1 MRFEIVQHI
10 PAPAGAVAR
19 AYADPAFYDTLVGL
33 PKLGRPEALSHE
45 VDGDRVRLRI
55 RYQFVGELSSA
66 VRAVVDPRKLSWV
79 EDSVH
84 DLTTRTVTFQMDA
97 DHYADRFRCTGSYQL
112 EPSRDG
118 AGTVR
123 RTTSDLSVRMAHC
136 PGVGGN
142 RLRRRHG
149 RGLLGRG
156 SLLKSDGESKDANW
170 QHQCTLNHGGGD
182 RAGGA
187 R

>member
-123 RTTSDLSVRMAHC
+123 RTTSDLSVRM
-136 PGVGGN
+136 PLVGH
-142 RLRRRHG
+142 RVERAIIS
-149 RGLLGRG
+149 GLEEHLDMEVPLVVRWV
-156 SLLKSDGESKDANW
+156 GEHS
-170 QHQCTLNHGGGD
+170 G
-182 RAGGA
+182 
-187 R
+187 